1 MISALVTVY
10 NPKPENIANINRIAE
25 QADRVFVCDNSS
37 IDNSLMFTGS
47 AQSIIYVPNRR
58 NLGLPAAFNKVL
70 KGEYWSSNEE
80 ANDTQWV
87 IFFDQDSNIG
97 KDHIIPLI
105 TEFEKINRSKD
116 IGCLG
121 PFYYEVNSDTVQIPK
136 SKNRITENS
145 YTVKSIITSSML
157 TTYDVIKDVGF
168 WNEDL
173 FLDYADWDL
182 CWRLQKAGMCCCIT
196 DVVTLRHSL
205 GQGKKKIGALNLRVA
220 APIREY
226 YQMRDSRYLLNKNYV
241 PFKYKIR
248 FLINIY
254 LRSVLHVHYF
264 DNGEQRKKYIERAKK
279 DFKKGIRGEF
289 VPD

>member
-1 MISALVTVY
+1 MISALVTMY
-10 NPKPENIANINRIAE
+10 NPKPENIENINHISE
-25 QADRVFVCDNSS
+25 QADRVYVCDNSLN
-37 IDNSLMFTGS
+37 DNSLMFTGS
-47 AQSIIYVPNRR
+47 AQNIIYIPNRR
-58 NLGLPAAFNKVL
+58 NLGLPSAFNKVL
-70 KGEYWSSNEE
+70 KGDYWSSSEKS
-80 ANDTQWV
+80 NDTQWV
-87 IFFDQDSNIG
+87 LFFDQDSNIG
-97 KDHIIPLI
+97 KDHIVSLI

-136 SKNRITENS
+136 SKNQVTENS

-157 TTYDVIKDVGF
+157 TTYDAIKDVGF

-182 CWRLQKAGMCCCIT
+182 CWRLQKAGKCCCIT
-196 DVVTLRHSL
+196 DTVTLRHSL
-205 GQGKKKIGALNLRVA
+205 GQGKKKIGALTLRVA

-226 YQMRDSRYLLNKNYV
+226 YQMRDSRYLLNKDYV
-241 PFKYKIR
+241 PFKYKVR

-254 LRSVLHVHYF
+254 LRSKLHVHFF
-264 DNGEQRKKYIERAKK
+264 DNGEQRKMYIERAKI

-289 VPD
+289 VPE

>member
-1 MISALVTVY
+1 MGNIIS
-10 NPKPENIANINRIAE
+10 
-25 QADRVFVCDNSS
+25 
-37 IDNSLMFTGS
+37 
-47 AQSIIYVPNRR
+47 
-58 NLGLPAAFNKVL
+58 
-70 KGEYWSSNEE
+70 
-80 ANDTQWV
+80 
-87 IFFDQDSNIG
+87 
-97 KDHIIPLI
+97 LI

-182 CWRLQKAGMCCCIT
+182 CWRLQKDGMCCCIT
-196 DVVTLRHSL
+196 DAVTLRHSL